1 VANPRNK
8 KFRLAASDIKRL
20 APGHGGCIASDM
32 ITVDGRHVGFMYR
45 EEEDFEGDSG
55 WRFMSGYESEEYSD
69 DPNNAAVYDVNTIAN
84 YDPKIIRYL
93 DRPVGSAFE
102 RETME
107 GEFSEVFDF
116 DPTEE

>member
-8 KFRLAASDIKRL
+8 KFHLSASEIKSL

-55 WRFMSGYESEEYSD
+55 WRFMSGYESAEYSD
-69 DPNNAAVYDVNTIAN
+69 DPNNLAVYDVNTIAN
-84 YDPKIIRYL
+84 YDPKIIPYL
-93 DRPVGSAFE
+93 ERPVGSAFE
-102 RETME
+102 REIRDD
-107 GEFSEVFDF
+107 EFRKVTDF
-116 DPTEE
+116 DNAEE